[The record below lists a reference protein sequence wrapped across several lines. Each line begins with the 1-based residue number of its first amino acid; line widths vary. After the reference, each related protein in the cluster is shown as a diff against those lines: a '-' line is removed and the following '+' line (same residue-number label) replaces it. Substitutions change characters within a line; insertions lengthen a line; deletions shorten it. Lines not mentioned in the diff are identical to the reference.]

1 MKNKVVRILVGLLCM
16 VMISSAVQMITIA
29 GAADCSDCDCTTE
42 DGCDGGGGGGSDGAS
57 DGGSDDGAS
66 DGGSDGA
73 SAGGADDGAADG
85 GVSDGASDGGSDDGA
100 SDGGV
105 SDGASDGGSDD
116 GASDGG
122 VSCELC
128 KKIRVP
134 IIDCTTKAD
143 SGTNCKIVRWEPVG
157 E

>member
-57 DGGSDDGAS
+57 DGGADDGAS
-66 DGGSDGA
+66 DGG
-73 SAGGADDGAADG
+73 
-85 GVSDGASDGGSDDGA
+85 
-100 SDGGV
+100 

-143 SGTNCKIVRWEPVG
+143 SSTNCKIVRWEPVG

>member
-42 DGCDGGGGGGSDGAS
+42 DGCDGGGGGG
-57 DGGSDDGAS
+57 
-66 DGGSDGA
+66 
-73 SAGGADDGAADG
+73 
-85 GVSDGASDGGSDDGA
+85 SDGASDGGSDDGA

>member
-66 DGGSDGA
+66 DGGSDGG
-73 SAGGADDGAADG
+73 SA
-85 GVSDGASDGGSDDGA
+85 GGSDDGG

>member
-66 DGGSDGA
+66 DGG
-73 SAGGADDGAADG
+73 
-85 GVSDGASDGGSDDGA
+85 
-100 SDGGV
+100 
-105 SDGASDGGSDD
+105 
-116 GASDGG
+116 

>member
-57 DGGSDDGAS
+57 DGGSADGAC
-66 DGGSDGA
+66 DGGY
-73 SAGGADDGAADG
+73 
-85 GVSDGASDGGSDDGA
+85 DDGA